1 MSEKLTLQQAAKLCG
16 VHRNTVLQWIT
27 KGKVNYEIQQNS
39 NWRLIDR
46 TELLEFNLKRLES
59 KARNKL
65 LSDHKQKKWEDFTWK
80 QSGIDFD
87 E

>member
-27 KGKVNYEIQQNS
+27 KGKVNYEVQENS

-46 TELLEFNLKRLES
+46 TELLEFNLKRLED
-59 KARNKL
+59 KARRKL
-65 LSDHKQKKWEDFTWK
+65 LADHKNQKWEDFTWK
-80 QSGIDFD
+80 QSPIDF
-87 E
+87 EE